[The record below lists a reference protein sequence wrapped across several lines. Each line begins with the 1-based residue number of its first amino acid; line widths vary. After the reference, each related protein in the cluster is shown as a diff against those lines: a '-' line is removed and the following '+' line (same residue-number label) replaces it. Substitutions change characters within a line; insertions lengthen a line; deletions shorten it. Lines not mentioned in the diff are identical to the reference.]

1 MRKQRI
7 LIIVIIFLVLSLMG
21 ESVYLVK
28 MNKKLDAYQKQNKE
42 LIRLKK
48 EIKKNKAAKKA
59 LQKTVD
65 EIDLDLS
72 NGEKPRA
79 DSITVSIEP
88 YTLSDDIT
96 ITLQDGSV
104 VLVKAV
110 VNLNKDC
117 NDYKSGKYTRE
128 NFSTFDGVIQKS
140 YTDVISQCSKEDFWN
155 KDKILNKIKEEL
167 VNSFGNEIIYSAD
180 FGKVIIQPME

>member
-1 MRKQRI
+1 
-7 LIIVIIFLVLSLMG
+7 MG
-21 ESVYLVK
+21 ESVCLVK
-28 MNKKLDAYQKQNKE
+28 MNKKLDAYQKQTKE
-42 LIRLKK
+42 LNRLKK
-48 EIKKNKAAKKA
+48 EIKKKKAAEKVI
-59 LQKTVD
+59 QKTVD

-72 NGEKPRA
+72 YGEKPRA

-88 YTLSDDIT
+88 YTLSDDIA
-96 ITLQDGSV
+96 ITLQDGSL

-117 NDYKSGKYTRE
+117 NDYKSGKYTRQ

-140 YTDVISQCSKEDFWN
+140 YTDVISQCSKEDFSN

-180 FGKVIIQPME
+180 FAKVIIQPME